1 MEEAYR
7 ATYWISIE
15 LGPEDLEDVQETEGN
30 AIDNGR
36 PASPVN
42 PSSQE
47 MDEFEKEEVK
57 KSRPVVKNKLNEWHD
72 WLVDH
77 VPKPIK
83 NAVSK
88 KISRLK
94 NSILGLYDGVKNAL
108 KGDVWNQKQTEDNTD
123 LTPHENEGAP
133 NDNYI
138 RV

>member
-1 MEEAYR
+1 
-7 ATYWISIE
+7 
-15 LGPEDLEDVQETEGN
+15 
-30 AIDNGR
+30 
-36 PASPVN
+36 
-42 PSSQE
+42 

-88 KISRLK
+88 KIRLK

-108 KGDVWNQKQTEDNTD
+108 KGDDNIQNIQKTTLIQHLMKMKGFLMITTS
-123 LTPHENEGAP
+123 GC
-133 NDNYI
+133 
-138 RV
+138 R